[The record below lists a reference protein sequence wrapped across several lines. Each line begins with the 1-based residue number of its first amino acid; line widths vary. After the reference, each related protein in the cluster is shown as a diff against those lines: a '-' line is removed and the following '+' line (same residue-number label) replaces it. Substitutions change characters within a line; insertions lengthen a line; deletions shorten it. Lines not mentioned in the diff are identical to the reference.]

1 MSRVTV
7 ELDDDLVAAV
17 GPLDKPPQQAAREL
31 IVLELYRR
39 ATITGGTAATLL
51 GMPLADFLHFA
62 GRLGIH
68 SIRMS
73 EDEWEAEAA
82 EVSDTYDA
90 NQQQRGLPRLGYC
103 R

>member
-1 MSRVTV
+1 MSRVTL
-7 ELDDDLVAAV
+7 ELDDDLVAAI
-17 GPLDKPPQQAAREL
+17 GLLDRPPEQAAREL

-51 GMPLADFLHFA
+51 RMPLAEFLQFA

-82 EVSDTYDA
+82 EIERSF
-90 NQQQRGLPRLGYC
+90 QKGP
-103 R
+103 